1 MTTLKL
7 ELSPDTYRR
16 LREEADRLGKP
27 VQDVA
32 RALLTERL
40 ASPLARSMGER
51 DRVRQALRD
60 AGLLV
65 ALGPGLRA
73 RADSTV
79 RLEDV
84 EAFLAR
90 AAGPSLSEIIIEQ
103 RGHVG

>member
-16 LREEADRLGKP
+16 LREEAERVGRP
-27 VQDVA
+27 VQEVA

-40 ASPLARSMGER
+40 ASPLARSTGGR
-51 DRVRQALRD
+51 DRGRAALRD

-73 RADSTV
+73 RAHSTV
-79 RLEDV
+79 RLE
-84 EAFLAR
+84 
-90 AAGPSLSEIIIEQ
+90 G
-103 RGHVG
+103 